1 MVRVDSSNWLKC
13 GLELV
18 DGIGHASVVVTR
30 EFSDWS
36 TVRGITTKDPL
47 WWRLVRKGSSL
58 EVLYSFGG
66 KNFISA
72 RPAYLPLQAS
82 VDTGIMRASPEGTGF
97 ESTFD
102 EIRLRQ

>member
-1 MVRVDSSNWLKC
+1 
-13 GLELV
+13 
-18 DGIGHASVVVTR
+18 VVITR
-30 EFSDWS
+30 EYSGWS

-58 EVLYSFGG
+58 EVLYSLGG

-82 VDTGIMRASPEGTGF
+82 VDTGIMRASP
-97 ESTFD
+97 
-102 EIRLRQ
+102 